1 VAIVCH
7 RRSHAACVIG
17 DFYPQRGA
25 SSATD
30 IQVMVMVAVKNG
42 YRQPGFLPGQ
52 LIPLTQKAFEHDLD
66 QHLRIALVAHKQSI
80 STSASISGWLLA
92 GGSS

>member
-1 VAIVCH
+1 MEGAGAVPAAAVA
-7 RRSHAACVIG
+7 
-17 DFYPQRGA
+17 
-25 SSATD
+25 
-30 IQVMVMVAVKNG
+30 G

-52 LIPLTQKAFEHDLD
+52 LIPLTQKAFQHDLD
-66 QHLRIALVAHKQSI
+66 QHLRVALVAHKQSI